1 VAYDRFRT
9 DVTWDDQIEAMI
21 KFIAL
26 LAPLL
31 KDLGCRL
38 NLETHGDETS
48 FEAIRM
54 IERLSPDILG
64 VTLDTGN
71 LPLQADLP
79 SGAIERL
86 APYVHMTHCKDG
98 IIFRSE
104 EGLNQQ
110 IRSIGEGIIDWK
122 TAIEV
127 LTRHQP
133 DLHLNIEEYR
143 AENLLLWS
151 TPGYRSHYPDL
162 TKEDADEFN
171 KLADECNKRI
181 ELGEMTSII
190 EYRKLPFNEEERDKS
205 YIKDAGYLRRI
216 IEEIH

>member
-1 VAYDRFRT
+1 
-9 DVTWDDQIEAMI
+9 MI
-21 KFIAL
+21 PEICH
-26 LAPLL
+26 
-31 KDLGCRL
+31 CRQ
-38 NLETHGDETS
+38 T
-48 FEAIRM
+48 F
-54 IERLSPDILG
+54 
-64 VTLDTGN
+64 
-71 LPLQADLP
+71 P

-98 IIFRSE
+98 IIFRTE

-143 AENLLLWS
+143 AENLLCAS

-162 TKEDADEFN
+162 TKEDTDEFN
-171 KLADECNKRI
+171 RLADESNKRI
-181 ELGEMTSII
+181 ELGEITSIS
-190 EYRKLPFNEEERDKS
+190 EYRKLPFNEEERDRS